1 MQYIVTALIAIVA
14 TLVFLLLYKYVFNP
28 QIVYTPDIS
37 KMSKCPDRWNYDPIS
52 KTCAPGYKT
61 SCLPFNPE
69 SSGMDTISARCNVAR
84 SCGTGWSGVCT

>member
-1 MQYIVTALIAIVA
+1 MQYMVTALVAIIV
-14 TLVFLLLYKYVFNP
+14 TMIILLLYKYVFNP

-61 SCLPFNPE
+61 ACLPFNPDLN
-69 SSGMDTISARCNVAR
+69 MDTLNARCNVAR
-84 SCGTGWSGVCT
+84 SCGTSWSGFCS